1 MKRDIIFVADENIP
15 MKCIRKLREK
25 GCNVISITE
34 QAKGCDD
41 KTVLDIAKQRNAI
54 LITFDKQFGYVIHQ
68 TEPDGMSGFILLR
81 IPLLSPDFI
90 FDTLKWLIFDS
101 GILLQGKYI
110 VVNESK
116 VRSFPISN
124 D

>member
-1 MKRDIIFVADENIP
+1 

-54 LITFDKQFGYVIHQ
+54 LITFDKQFGYVI
-68 TEPDGMSGFILLR
+68 
-81 IPLLSPDFI
+81 PLLSPDFI
-90 FDTLKWLIFDS
+90 FDTLKWVIFDS

-124 D
+124 A